1 MATTSSTY
9 KDPSDSFVWWIEG
22 DRIAIATLS
31 GDANTRETS
40 TSSYKAVQ
48 LGTSTSYQADGSTDN
63 DLGAAI
69 TDTTGTSITVEY
81 ATGFSA
87 NDLIKVDDE
96 IMKVVSVTDST
107 TIVVV
112 RGYHNTT
119 AATHTDATL
128 IYELDVITD
137 GFVISYY
144 AEPDKLAAINSST
157 AIDIENTLQ
166 PLLIDYIKGQA
177 LLDSAAR
184 QTEPNIAE
192 VKRRLAER
200 FLGSFR
206 EGLRRYG
213 AKKNDKIGGTRAV
226 VPADLK

>member
-9 KDPSDSFVWWIEG
+9 KDPSDTFVWWIEG
-22 DRIAIATLS
+22 DRIAIATLT
-31 GDANTRETS
+31 GDADTRETS
-40 TSSYKAVQ
+40 QNSYKAVQ
-48 LGTSTSYQADGSTDN
+48 LGTSTSYQADGSTSNLLDEAL
-63 DLGAAI
+63 DASETAVDVDYGA
-69 TDTTGTSITVEY
+69 
-81 ATGFSA
+81 GFSA

-96 IMKVVSVTDST
+96 IMKISSIST
-107 TIVVV
+107 NTLTVV

-119 AATHTDATL
+119 AATHDNNTQ

-144 AEPDKLAAINSST
+144 AEPDKLSAIDSST
-157 AIDIENTLQ
+157 SIDIDNALQ
-166 PLLIDYIKGQA
+166 PLLIDYVKGQA
-177 LLDSAAR
+177 LLDSSAR